1 MKIMLVRDRNVLN
14 TNWLIYFAN
23 LLAQSGHTVTIACDT
38 YSKIGELA
46 PGYSLENGVNV
57 INLNQKTNSKIKN
70 IYRKICG
77 KLIPPYF
84 RFKQLIKKQK
94 PDVIVC
100 YFPTDL
106 FNVTRFQNHN
116 IPIIQM
122 MHGYP
127 PMILNKILKKNI
139 LYKLWCRQSFR
150 QVTTYQVLMNSYI
163 NTIDSF
169 FEPKQVVR
177 IANPVRQINED
188 EATDLTQEKKKIIY
202 IARVEKDN
210 KRPHILVEAFAQIA
224 KEFPDWKV
232 EIYGLR
238 KYPDYDKEIND
249 FILAHNLENQV
260 FLMGY
265 AKNVTEIYKNADIQG
280 FPSACEGF
288 SLAIAD
294 GMAFGLPHIGF
305 KNAHSINEL
314 IVNDHNGY
322 LVEDTKEFAERLK
335 ELMSNKELRIRLGN
349 NAKKDMQSYTPEII
363 INQWNE
369 LLKETVSPK

>member
-23 LLAQSGHTVTIACDT
+23 LLAQSGHLVTIACDT
-38 YSKIGELA
+38 YSKMGELA
-46 PGYSLENGVNV
+46 PGYTLENGVNI

-70 IYRKICG
+70 IYRKIRG

-84 RFKQLIKKQK
+84 RFKKLIQQEN
-94 PDVIVC
+94 PDVIIC

-106 FNVTRFQNHN
+106 FNITRFQNHN

-139 LYKLWCRQSFR
+139 LYKMWCRKSFK
-150 QVTTYQVLMNSYI
+150 QITTYQVLMNSYL

-169 FEPKQVVR
+169 FEPQKVVR
-177 IANPVRQINED
+177 IANPVRQID
-188 EATDLTQEKKKIIY
+188 EEEKTDLTQEKKKIIY

-224 KEFPDWKV
+224 KEFPDWQV

-238 KYPDYDKEIND
+238 KYPEYDKEIND
-249 FILAHNLENQV
+249 FINANNLENQV

-294 GMAFGLPHIGF
+294 GMAMGLPHIGF
-305 KNAHSINEL
+305 QDAHSINEL
-314 IVNDHNGY
+314 IVNNHNGY
-322 LVEDTKEFAERLK
+322 LVKDINEFAQRLK
-335 ELMSNKELRIRLGN
+335 ELMSNKELRIRLGA
-349 NAKKDMQSYTPEII
+349 NARKDIKAYAPQII
-363 INQWNE
+363 IDEWNK